1 MEPSDLNIFED
12 QSTYTAEECSDL
24 LKRIHQGN
32 RSMGGLKLIAIG
44 YGIVGELFMTMP
56 YEVSLLLTIYG
67 SFFYDINS
75 FFLSLS
81 HVFVNLGFIQF
92 LEPYYMLIITERK
105 KIGTMLGAKVYGVSK
120 SMMVII
126 PNPIVRSKKAYCNT
140 EKRFAFV
147 FFSKLCFDLRLVGG

>member
-44 YGIVGELFMTMP
+44 YGIVGELFMTML
-56 YEVSLLLTIYG
+56 YEISLLIIYRL
-67 SFFYDINS
+67 FFYDINS
-75 FFLSLS
+75 FLFIC
-81 HVFVNLGFIQF
+81 HFWVNLGFIQF

-105 KIGTMLGAKVYGVSK
+105 KIGTMLGAKVYGVAK

-140 EKRFAFV
+140 EKRFIFV
-147 FFSKLCFDLRLVGG
+147 CF